1 MTVIDH
7 GHWVQY
13 KPDRPQKTM
22 IWEVQYAKR
31 KKDDKDWYD
40 YVHKDKPF
48 KSGSVVMTVRRWEE
62 GGSVFISTATRNP
75 PDLFPVNHQ
84 VIEITDYKGKN
95 PIDEFAARII
105 DIKTG
110 KVSDPPRPEDP
121 MDKLL
126 ARIEEL
132 EKKLDARS

>member
-13 KPDRPQKTM
+13 KSDKPVKAGA
-22 IWEVQYAKR
+22 WVVQYAKR
-31 KKDDKDWYD
+31 KKDDKDWYE
-40 YVHKDKPF
+40 YVHEEKPF
-48 KSGSVVMTVRRWEE
+48 RSGSVMMTVRKE
-62 GGSVFISTATRNP
+62 GGQTVISTATRNAS
-75 PDLFPVNHQ
+75 DLFPANHQ

-95 PIDEFAARII
+95 PIDEFAAKII

-110 KVSDPPRPEDP
+110 KVSDPPKPEDP

-132 EKKLDARS
+132 ENKLNARS

>member
-13 KPDRPQKTM
+13 KPDRPQKVM
-22 IWEVQYAKR
+22 MWEVQYAKR

-40 YVHKDKPF
+40 YVHKEDPF
-48 KSGSVVMTVRRWEE
+48 KKGSVMMTVRKE
-62 GGSVFISTATRNP
+62 GEATVISTATRNA
-75 PDLFPVNHQ
+75 PDLFPANHQ

-95 PIDEFAARII
+95 PIDEFAAKVI

-110 KVSDPPRPEDP
+110 KVSDPPQPENP
-121 MDKLL
+121 MDKML

-132 EKKLDARS
+132 ENKLNARS